1 MKKLLLLIALLLCG
15 YMNYAQDEDTERE
28 DETEDTDVNS
38 ATYDMG
44 SGFKFSFN
52 EGNYVFNLGGFI
64 QPSYTFSQFENED
77 STNEFNSRRSYLILS
92 GKALKE
98 KVSFM
103 VQTDYS
109 LNEPLL
115 DAWVAYHPTKFT
127 TITMGQKQTFVNN
140 REMTYREDRLQFADR
155 SFLSKDLSQTGR
167 EFGLFAQSRF
177 TFFDQLG
184 IAPMA
189 AVTSGDG
196 RNSFGSN
203 SRDADLGG
211 LKIGGRL
218 DVYPLGYF
226 KEGNELYSADLM
238 REESFKLVIGGALS
252 KNTGASSTV
261 GEGHGDF
268 LLYGTDGDINLPDY
282 TQVYIDILMKYKGFS
297 LLAEYADASVDGIG
311 VAFVDEAS
319 TTLLAPGEISQ
330 RLALGESYNVQLGYV
345 LQSGWSLDVRAQSST
360 PEFDTVPDSVLRDY
374 SSYTLGVSKY
384 FKANNLKMQAAFT
397 SIDYAALGTQTIAEF
412 LVQIAF

>member
-1 MKKLLLLIALLLCG
+1 MKKLLLLIALLLSG
-15 YMNYAQDEDTERE
+15 YMNYAQDEDMERE
-28 DETEDTDVNS
+28 DEPEDTEVNA
-38 ATYDMG
+38 ATYTMG
-44 SGFKFSFN
+44 DGFKFSFN
-52 EGNYVFNLGGFI
+52 EGNYIFNLGGFI
-64 QPSYTFSQFENED
+64 QPSYTYSQLED
-77 STNEFNSRRSYLILS
+77 ADSENEFNSRRSYLILS

-115 DAWVAYHPTKFT
+115 DAWVAYHPTEFT
-127 TITMGQKQTFVNN
+127 AITMGQKQTFVNN

-155 SFLSKDLSQTGR
+155 SLLSTDLSETGR
-167 EFGLFAQSRF
+167 EFGLFAQTRF
-177 TFFDQLG
+177 TLFDQVG

-196 RNSFGSN
+196 RNSFGAN

-211 LKIGGRL
+211 LKIGARL

-226 KEGNELYSADLM
+226 KEGNDAYSADLM
-238 REESFKLVIGGALS
+238 REDTFKMVVGGAIS
-252 KNTGASSTV
+252 KNSGASSTV

-282 TQVYIDILMKYKGFS
+282 TQAYIDVLMKYKGFS
-297 LLAEYADASVDGIG
+297 LLAEFTDASVGDIGI
-311 VAFVDEAS
+311 AYVDDNSA
-319 TTLLAPGEISQ
+319 TLLAPGEISQ

-345 LQSGWSLDVRAQSST
+345 LKSGWSLDLRTQATT
-360 PEFDTVPDSVLRDY
+360 PEFDLNPDSVLRDY
-374 SSYTLGVSKY
+374 SSYTVGVTKY

-397 SIDYAALGTQTIAEF
+397 SVDYANLGTQTIGEF

>member
-1 MKKLLLLIALLLCG
+1 MKKLLLLTALLLSG
-15 YMNYAQDEDTERE
+15 YLTHAQDEDIEMDNENEE
-28 DETEDTDVNS
+28 D
-38 ATYDMG
+38 AAIFDMG
-44 SGFKFSFN
+44 SGFNFSFN

-64 QPSYTFSQFENED
+64 QPAYVYSKFENAD
-77 STNEFNSRRSYLILS
+77 ADNEFNSRRSYLMLS

-103 VQTDYS
+103 IQTDYS

-155 SFLSKDLSQTGR
+155 SLLSTDLSNTGR
-167 EFGLFAQSRF
+167 EFGLFIESRF
-177 TFFDQLG
+177 TVLNQIG

-196 RNSFGSN
+196 RNSFGEN

-211 LKIGGRL
+211 LKIGARL
-218 DVYPLGYF
+218 DIYPLGFF
-226 KEGNELYSADLM
+226 KEGNQLYSADLM
-238 REESFKLVIGGALS
+238 HEESLKMVVGGAIS
-252 KNTGASSTV
+252 KNNGASNTV

-268 LLYGTDGDINLPDY
+268 LLYAADGDVSLPDY
-282 TQVYIDILMKYKGFS
+282 TQVYIDLLMKYKGFS

-311 VAFVDEAS
+311 IVFTDANAQN
-319 TTLLAPGEISQ
+319 LLAPQQISQ
-330 RLALGESYNVQLGYV
+330 TLALGESYNVQLGYV
-345 LQSGWSLDVRAQSST
+345 TGGGWSFDVRTQSST
-360 PEFDTVPDSVLRDY
+360 PEFEDNSNSGVLSDY
-374 SSYTLGVSKY
+374 SSYTLGLTKY
-384 FKANNLKMQAAFT
+384 FNKNHLKMQAAFT
-397 SIDYAALGTQTIAEF
+397 SIDYASIGTQTVGEF
-412 LVQIAF
+412 LVQISF